1 MPQRAT
7 LPRRLAAVWFADIVG
22 YGRLSSRNENE
33 ALQLVQLFQRAC
45 RDVVR
50 RHVGRVVKFTG
61 DGALA
66 EFPSTESA
74 VYAAF
79 ALESLFR
86 ARVAA
91 HELSIDP
98 PRIHVGLHVGEI
110 ATAPDGDIYGDGLN
124 LASRLQDL
132 AAPGQ
137 VLVSEDVR
145 RQLHQRPEFRFVP
158 LGERS
163 IPDSEVPIS
172 VFSVVPSA
180 GRGGMTT
187 VPEAER
193 TGWRA
198 LHHELMRRR
207 VYGTVAAYA
216 VVALGGVAAALLAGP
231 DWLARGVSVGALL
244 GLPVAVLLAWT
255 FEFGREGLRRH
266 ERGFFEEPSAEARP
280 RLAFFGLVLV
290 SAAAAWGISFLR
302 PLPVETLPD
311 LPLNR
316 IAVLYFDDIS
326 PGRRLGY
333 LVDGL
338 TEALIQELSGVRGL
352 EVVSRNGV
360 RPFQEA
366 SVQVDSVARAL
377 HAGTLVQGSL
387 SQSEGRLRVTVQL
400 VDGAS
405 GTVLARDTVERV
417 HGELFAL
424 QDDLA
429 ERVARFLRQRL
440 GEEIRLAEMRAG
452 VTSVEAWELVQ
463 RAVKMKED
471 ARPAVESG
479 ALEEAVRLY
488 DRADSLLIQ
497 AWSVDSAWAQPIIER
512 GWLAYDRG
520 QWYQT
525 IDPIQRSLPWIER
538 GLGHA
543 RAALEVEPGN
553 AEALELRGSLHLW
566 RALFAPARDP
576 ERSRAQFDEAEQD
589 LRAAVEADPGRA
601 GAWYK
606 LTVPLTAKG
615 DLEGTRLAAE
625 RAYEADAYLSLP
637 ADILW
642 RLFTTWYDLNEP
654 AEAERWCREL
664 ERPEAGEDR
673 RSSLSSLVSGSFPD
687 QPYALQCRIWLMTMP
702 GIEADPERA
711 WALEEEYDRVAPAHY
726 VLLRHWNETAV
737 AAVLA
742 RAGLADS
749 AMAVAVRARADEDID
764 PGRNV
769 LYAEAFVRAI
779 LGREAETVALLS
791 TYLQAQPGQRGEVA
805 KTWWFESLHDRPEF
819 QALVGSPDSSGVP

>member
-1 MPQRAT
+1 MPQRVT

-33 ALQLVQLFQRAC
+33 ALQLVHLFQRAC
-45 RDVVR
+45 REVVR
-50 RHVGRVVKFTG
+50 RHGGRVVKFTG

-74 VYAAF
+74 VFAAF

-91 HELSIDP
+91 HELSADT
-98 PRIHVGLHVGEI
+98 PRLHIGLHVGEI
-110 ATAPDGDIYGDGLN
+110 ATGPDGDIYGEGLN

-158 LGERS
+158 LGERA
-163 IPDSEVPIS
+163 IPDSDIPIP
-172 VFSVVPSA
+172 VFSVVASA
-180 GRGGMTT
+180 GRGAMTA
-187 VPEAER
+187 VAEAER
-193 TGWRA
+193 PGWRA
-198 LHHELMRRR
+198 LHEELVRRG
-207 VYGTVAAYA
+207 VYRTLAVYL
-216 VVALGGVAAALLAGP
+216 VVASAGVGAAALLLDRLAGP
-231 DWLARGVSVGALL
+231 EWVARGVAVVAVL

-255 FEFGREGLRRH
+255 FELGRAGLRRY
-266 ERGFFEEPSAEARP
+266 EREFEEPGAAAHP
-280 RLAFFGLVLV
+280 RLAFLGLLLV
-290 SAAAAWGISFLR
+290 SAGAAFGISFVR
-302 PLPVETLPD
+302 PLPVETLPE
-311 LPLNR
+311 LPANR

-326 PGRRLGY
+326 PGRSLAY

-360 RPFQEA
+360 KPFQEA

-405 GTVLARDTVERV
+405 GTVLARDTVERA

-429 ERVARFLRQRL
+429 ERVAGFLRQRL

-452 VTSVEAWELVQ
+452 ATSVEAWELVQ
-463 RAVKMKED
+463 RAAKMKEN

-479 ALEEAVRLY
+479 ALEVAARLY
-488 DRADSLLIQ
+488 DQADSLLIR
-497 AWSVDSAWAQPIIER
+497 AWEIESAWAQPVIER

-520 QWYQT
+520 QWHQNS
-525 IDPIQRSLPWIER
+525 DPIRRSLPWIER
-538 GLGHA
+538 GLDLAG
-543 RAALEVEPGN
+543 AALTVEPGN
-553 AEALELRGSLHLW
+553 AEALELRGSLRLW
-566 RALFAPARDP
+566 TALFAPARDP
-576 ERSRAQFDEAEQD
+576 GRSRAQLDEAEQD

-625 RAYEADAYLSLP
+625 RAFEADAYLRLP
-637 ADILW
+637 ADVLW
-642 RLFTTWYDLNEP
+642 RQFTTWYDLNEP
-654 AEAERWCREL
+654 EEAERWCKEL
-664 ERPEAGEDR
+664 ERLGEDR
-673 RSSLSSLVSGSFPD
+673 RSSMISGAFPD

-711 WALEEEYDRVAPAHY
+711 WSLEEEYDRVAPAHY
-726 VLLRHWNETAV
+726 VLPRHWNETAV

-749 AMAVAVRARADEDID
+749 AVAVAVRARAGEDID

-779 LGREAETVALLS
+779 LGREAETLALLS
-791 TYLQAQPGQRGEVA
+791 TYLRAQPGHRGEVA
-805 KTWWFESLHDRPEF
+805 RTWWFETLHDRPDF
-819 QALVGSPDSSGVP
+819 RQLVGAPDPAGAP